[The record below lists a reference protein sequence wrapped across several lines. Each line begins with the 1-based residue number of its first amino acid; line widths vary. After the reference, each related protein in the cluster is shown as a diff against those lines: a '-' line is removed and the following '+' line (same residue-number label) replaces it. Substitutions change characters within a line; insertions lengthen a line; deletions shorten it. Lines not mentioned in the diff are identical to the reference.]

1 MKKEKYYYIKVKEYI
16 NDGIHNGFYDVGYFD
31 QLEIWLGV
39 EGFKVKQYVV
49 STVSEKSVA
58 LRYKYKGLIEKKIKE
73 TIDTTK
79 DLEYFYPY
87 EDNIY
92 RYKFEIVE
100 E

>member
-1 MKKEKYYYIKVKEYI
+1 MKKEKYYYIKVKEYMKDDI
-16 NDGIHNGFYDVGYFD
+16 NNGFYDIGYFD
-31 QLEIWLGV
+31 QLERWIGEDGI
-39 EGFKVKQYVV
+39 EGIKYVV

-58 LRYKYKGLIEKKIKE
+58 LRYKYRGLIEKKLKE
-73 TIDTTK
+73 TIDITK

-92 RYKFEIVE
+92 KFEFEIVE